1 MIDENKLFVLFE
13 EMLQYYWSTE
23 DGVPASIRLVLAV
36 NGWPSC
42 NAACCDI
49 AMHCIR
55 DRKLQKR
62 AQRMLIHVQ
71 CATPDVWHD

>member
-36 NGWPSC
+36 NGWP
-42 NAACCDI
+42 
-49 AMHCIR
+49 
-55 DRKLQKR
+55 
-62 AQRMLIHVQ
+62 
-71 CATPDVWHD
+71 